1 MCFNTQDENIN
12 HKNILIDCQVCK
24 CWQVWLPNTNASLPD
39 IYRQPHV
46 ARSLNIIEISAKQ
59 LFCHLSLQLPPHL
72 PFTHTFPLSH
82 HQGFW
87 QLLCTLFLILQMKT
101 WCYGWT
107 KTDRSPDKSSFF
119 LFFFHVSTIMSVN
132 LSPKTIIL
140 LLVLFFQVVLLNW

>member
-46 ARSLNIIEISAKQ
+46 ARSLNIIEISAEQ

-72 PFTHTFPLSH
+72 PFTPTFPLSH

-101 WCYGWT
+101 WCHGWT
-107 KTDRSPDKSSFF
+107 KTDKRSPIKSSLFSCFHNHVSKSLTKDHYPFVSTFF
-119 LFFFHVSTIMSVN
+119 L
-132 LSPKTIIL
+132 
-140 LLVLFFQVVLLNW
+140 FQVVLLNW